1 MLRAVWRRHVQLP
14 GRVLQRLPLV
24 AEPDANHFP
33 VKVQLVGK
41 LRHLRAYRHTRTR
54 LMASVR
60 DYPGKP
66 VPER

>member
-41 LRHLRAYRHTRTR
+41 LRHLRAYRHTRTHAFNG
-54 LMASVR
+54 LC
-60 DYPGKP
+60 PGLP
-66 VPER
+66 G

>member
-1 MLRAVWRRHVQLP
+1 MLRAVWRRNVQLP

-41 LRHLRAYRHTRTR
+41 LRHLRAYRHARMHAFNG
-54 LMASVR
+54 LC
-60 DYPGKP
+60 PGLP
-66 VPER
+66 G